1 MDEVVEVW
9 GERGKGMDKV
19 RQGDVVTGKHL
30 ADVEGTRGC
39 WNWNL
44 KEGNEW
50 ESTYIV
56 IPFMSLKMLWFGWS
70 QARTFGQLSGMHGGD
85 CWGRVKS
92 DRKSV
97 V

>member
-39 WNWNL
+39 WNWSH

-50 ESTYIV
+50 ESRRCEKPWKETLIFEKELHHSR
-56 IPFMSLKMLWFGWS
+56 P
-70 QARTFGQLSGMHGGD
+70 
-85 CWGRVKS
+85 
-92 DRKSV
+92 
-97 V
+97 